1 MHAHLPR
8 DGQRRNRRPSAAL
21 ICERPIEKDRQAH
34 AWLCSTASPRL
45 LGLGPYSPSTSAY
58 RLSAVKKNPPMGGQ
72 ETAPLTLFSEGKARQ
87 DVATDYPGEF
97 RSFSNGRVFSRADTM
112 RNGGKMWTTVW
123 CSHASM
129 ATAPAAAGRTAS
141 AYQTRRAIVSA
152 SPETDRMVRITA
164 VPHGTQLWVTSS
176 RSAGSLWSANARGV
190 TDVIAIRCPHSGHG
204 RRRLGNSDCTIHF
217 RPIAPSFVHC
227 SHSLPIS

>member
-34 AWLCSTASPRL
+34 AWLCSTASPCL

-129 ATAPAAAGRTAS
+129 ATAPAAGRTDCKRLSDAPCDRVS
-141 AYQTRRAIVSA
+141 IARDRSYGANNSRATRYAAMGYILK
-152 SPETDRMVRITA
+152 I
-164 VPHGTQLWVTSS
+164 G
-176 RSAGSLWSANARGV
+176 G
-190 TDVIAIRCPHSGHG
+190 
-204 RRRLGNSDCTIHF
+204 
-217 RPIAPSFVHC
+217 FVVVC
-227 SHSLPIS
+227 EC